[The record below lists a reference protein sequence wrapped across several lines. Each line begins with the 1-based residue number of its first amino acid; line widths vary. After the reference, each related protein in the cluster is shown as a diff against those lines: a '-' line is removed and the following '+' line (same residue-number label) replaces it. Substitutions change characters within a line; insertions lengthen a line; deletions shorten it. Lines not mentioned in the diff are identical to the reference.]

1 MEIGRIFL
9 KGCGS
14 GSRGS
19 AEPGLGSVAS
29 VTSLALWPLGVL
41 GLQEQHCYGQE
52 LHLKVGYLMYS
63 LQSLHKVLQNREIG
77 NGSCGV
83 RRGNW
88 LGGFGPLFAAG
99 PGLLSAVLSLG
110 RARCYHISHTSSFIT
125 WIELVVM
132 LLLAVHVAQVCKET
146 LLSLPC
152 LLGIILLSF
161 HLPG

>member
-77 NGSCGV
+77 NGSCAV

-88 LGGFGPLFAAG
+88 LGVVWP
-99 PGLLSAVLSLG
+99 PVCT
-110 RARCYHISHTSSFIT
+110 RARAAQCCAEPWQSTVLPHFSHISSFIT

-152 LLGIILLSF
+152 LLGWE
-161 HLPG
+161 